1 LGRTPYGAL
10 YPPRDDDII
19 DCGITLENAVD
30 QIPNHLL
37 RVLNVSSTFIE
48 LAFVNVRIND
58 LPFRI
63 YLHPGDFLDLGDDN
77 RFEVIDPMYEDN
89 DDDNN
94 EDDNKDNDDEDEAN
108 DAERDRKGA
117 VADESKEEEDV
128 NNPSLSPNRRD
139 EEEEEEEEEQST
151 PKTSKVDV
159 DPNAAYAPKTSKD
172 DDDPDSAHSPIVRG
186 RKDSYKMMCL
196 FQKGKDPASFLSR
209 EGVNEEVPPPS
220 SFLSN
225 NEEVKDDVPPSAF
238 MPIAP
243 VKVPR
248 FAKRPKKRQA
258 DEINGDQMAKKA
270 SKSLQNPSDDKGM
283 MGLVYLDAD
292 GNGKVFIPLTAGN
305 VLGRTPVPSQ
315 PGHIDIGIGDV
326 LSGEG
331 IPEGLIKVD
340 TVHSNT
346 HIEVSLLHDSEI
358 VSYSRHSTEDISAT
372 TKLNKSNPHVRLL
385 AGNSIIFNHLRFQV
399 RHSLEGGPLT
409 DIPDRIWTPQ
419 IPINIPMVTPSKTLP
434 RNSNKSNHKTDQEKG
449 DPSSS

>member
-1 LGRTPYGAL
+1 MATTGRRITDAPPVAL
-10 YPPRDDDII
+10 YHPRDDDVI
-19 DCGITLENAVD
+19 DCGITLENAGD
-30 QIPNHLL
+30 QISNHLL
-37 RVLNVSSTFIE
+37 RVLNVPTTFIE

-77 RFEVIDPMYEDN
+77 RFEVIDPMYED
-89 DDDNN
+89 DDD
-94 EDDNKDNDDEDEAN
+94 EDDNEDEDDNDEDEAN

-159 DPNAAYAPKTSKD
+159 DPNTAYAPKTSTD
-172 DDDPDSAHSPIVRG
+172 DDDPDAAHSPIVRG
-186 RKDSYKMMCL
+186 RKDPYKMMRL
-196 FQKGKDPASFLSR
+196 FQKGKDPASFLSC

-220 SFLSN
+220 SFLSH
-225 NEEVKDDVPPSAF
+225 NEEVNDDVPPSAF

-258 DEINGDQMAKKA
+258 DQINSDRKAKKA
-270 SKSLQNPSDDKGM
+270 RKLLQNPSDDKGR

-292 GNGKVFIPLTAGN
+292 GNGKVFIPLMAGN
-305 VLGRTPVPSQ
+305 LLGRTPVPSQ

-331 IPEGLIKVD
+331 IPKGLIKVD
-340 TVHSNT
+340 TVHPNT
-346 HIEVSLLHDSEI
+346 RIEVSLLHDSEI
-358 VSYSRHSTEDISAT
+358 VSYSHHSTEGISAT
-372 TKLNKSNPHVRLL
+372 TKL
-385 AGNSIIFNHLRFQV
+385 
-399 RHSLEGGPLT
+399 T
-409 DIPDRIWTPQ
+409 
-419 IPINIPMVTPSKTLP
+419 
-434 RNSNKSNHKTDQEKG
+434 
-449 DPSSS
+449 

>member
-1 LGRTPYGAL
+1 
-10 YPPRDDDII
+10 
-19 DCGITLENAVD
+19 
-30 QIPNHLL
+30 
-37 RVLNVSSTFIE
+37 
-48 LAFVNVRIND
+48 
-58 LPFRI
+58 
-63 YLHPGDFLDLGDDN
+63 
-77 RFEVIDPMYEDN
+77 VIVP
-89 DDDNN
+89 
-94 EDDNKDNDDEDEAN
+94 DEAN

-128 NNPSLSPNRRD
+128 NNHSLSPNRRD

-151 PKTSKVDV
+151 PKTSKINLN
-159 DPNAAYAPKTSKD
+159 PNAAYALKTSKD

-186 RKDSYKMMCL
+186 RKDPYKMMCL
-196 FQKGKDPASFLSR
+196 FQKGKDPA
-209 EGVNEEVPPPS
+209 

-283 MGLVYLDAD
+283 MDLVYLDAD
-292 GNGKVFIPLTAGN
+292 GNGNVFIPLTTGN

-326 LSGEG
+326 LSREG
-331 IPEGLIKVD
+331 IPEGLVKVRD
-340 TVHSNT
+340 VHPNT
-346 HIEVSLLHDSEI
+346 RIEVSLLHDSEI
-358 VSYSRHSTEDISAT
+358 VSYSRHNTEGISAT
-372 TKLNKSNPHVRLL
+372 TKLNKSNPHVQLL
-385 AGNSIIFNHLRFQV
+385 AGDSIICNHLRFQV

-419 IPINIPMVTPSKTLP
+419 IPINIPIVTPSKTLP
-434 RNSNKSNHKTDQEKG
+434 RNSTKSNHKTDQEKG
-449 DPSSS
+449 SGTEGSIRGSKKLEGVEVIMLTRTWRKRVSLRWEGLYRGRPKPTRPPNKQ